1 MSHSLAVARPF
12 EGHHTPPHAVRIAGA
27 GSNVVQFLDHA
38 SDYKAVRTSPLA
50 RYLEGWAE
58 ANPGKILD
66 ATAPGYRFRDALV
79 GTFSRGS
86 LREYFDLLRERL
98 SLAGAVRRS
107 DIAFFL
113 RGPMDR
119 PSSLKGLQYWREAPR
134 VGLTGISR
142 IVVGAQGVIAEG
154 VAYDLNEASDLLR
167 RVLQ

>member
-1 MSHSLAVARPF
+1 MSHFLAVARPF

-38 SDYKAVRTSPLA
+38 SDYKAGRTSPLA

-58 ANPGKILD
+58 ANLGKILD

-86 LREYFDLLRERL
+86 LRGYFDLLRKKL
-98 SLAGAVRRS
+98 SLARATRP

-113 RGPMDR
+113 RGPMAR
-119 PSSLKGLQYWREAPR
+119 PSCPNGLQFWREAPR
-134 VGLTGISR
+134 VGLTGISQ
-142 IVVGAQGVIAEG
+142 ILVGEGGVIAER
-154 VAYDLNEASDLLR
+154 VAYDLNEASDMLR
-167 RVLQ
+167 RVVQ